1 MNRGMFFMLDVFH
14 PAIHQW
20 PDLLWFQAAIH
31 QWAKTITEEIDCS
44 LVGMKLVVF
53 LEKRTPVRIHDVF
66 LKCYHPVSASK
77 LK

>member
-20 PDLLWFQAAIH
+20 PDPLWFQAVIH

-53 LEKRTPVRIHDVF
+53 LERELPSGFMTCSSSAIIPF
-66 LKCYHPVSASK
+66 LRPS
-77 LK
+77 